1 MSNVFVI
8 INEWTSIDD
17 AQGSEL
23 VGAKFFIDED
33 HAWAALKEI
42 AEAHN
47 TLLSPTE
54 TSVAFANSEPHLSYD
69 EYYIQE
75 LTRG

>member
-8 INEWTSIDD
+8 INEWTSIDNSTG
-17 AQGSEL
+17 AEV
-23 VGAKFFIDED
+23 VGANFFESEGD
-33 HAWAALKEI
+33 AWVALNAI
-42 AEAHN
+42 AEAHD
-47 TLLSPTE
+47 TRLYLDE
-54 TSVAFANSEPHLSYD
+54 TSLQFEDHQPHLQHE